1 MCKVFTM
8 EFESVVFDMDGVIL
22 NSLVNSEEWKY
33 EAVNEALNDE
43 GVDPSNLEKKTKD
56 SLLGDKGYSECVK
69 TSKDVGVNP
78 RKVWNS
84 VAEKTT
90 LARERQLEQ
99 GNFELYGHARD
110 TIKAL
115 HQSDVELGIISNA
128 PEMAVELTIEHFD
141 LKRFFKFY
149 AGVRNFED
157 LQARK
162 PHPNHLEL
170 AKAELKRGPFTYVGD
185 HESDLLAAKRAD
197 MSSIWVKRT
206 EASMEVKPD
215 YTVEEVSKIREIVL
229 ENV

>member
-1 MCKVFTM
+1 M

-33 EAVNEALNDE
+33 NAVNEALENE
-43 GVDPSNLEKKTKD
+43 GVDPDTLPKDTKD
-56 SLLGDKGYSECVK
+56 SLLGDKGYSQCVK

-90 LARERQLEQ
+90 LAREKQLEN
-99 GNFELYGHARD
+99 GSFELYDEAKD
-110 TIKAL
+110 TIEAL
-115 HQSDVELGIISNA
+115 HQADVKLGIISNA

-141 LKRFFKFY
+141 LKRYFKFY

-170 AKAELKRGPFTYVGD
+170 AKAELKRNPFVYVGD
-185 HESDLLAAKRAD
+185 HKSDLVAAQRAD
-197 MSSIWVKRT
+197 MSSIWVKRSDT
-206 EASMEVKPD
+206 SMDVEPD
-215 YTVEEVSKIREIVL
+215 YTVEQVSKLRKIILDSV
-229 ENV
+229 